1 MKKSSFLLLFFVLG
15 FSACKKEDEIGE
27 ENELITTIKLNFKN
41 GSDIKS
47 FSYKDLDGN
56 GGTAPVV
63 DKISLAANTTYDLNI
78 EFLDES
84 KSPALNITEEVSGE
98 SDEHLVLFTPSTTTL
113 GTYTYADKDINL
125 LPIGLTGKY
134 RTQLAGMGM
143 LKVQLRHQPP
153 INGKNTKDGTS
164 IPGSDDINI
173 DFVLEVK

>member
-1 MKKSSFLLLFFVLG
+1 MKKSSILLLCFVLG

-41 GSDIKS
+41 GTDIKS
-47 FSYKDLDGN
+47 FSYKDLDGD
-56 GGTAPVV
+56 GGITPVI
-63 DKISLAANTTYDLNI
+63 DKISLAANTTYDLSI

-84 KSPALNITEEVSGE
+84 KSPAVNITQEVSGE
-98 SDEHLVLFTPSTTTL
+98 SDEHLVLFTPSTIAL
-113 GTYTYADKDINL
+113 GTYSYADKDVNL
-125 LPIGLTGKY
+125 LPIGLIGKY
-134 RTQLAGMGM
+134 STQSAGMGM

-173 DFVLEVK
+173 DFALEVK